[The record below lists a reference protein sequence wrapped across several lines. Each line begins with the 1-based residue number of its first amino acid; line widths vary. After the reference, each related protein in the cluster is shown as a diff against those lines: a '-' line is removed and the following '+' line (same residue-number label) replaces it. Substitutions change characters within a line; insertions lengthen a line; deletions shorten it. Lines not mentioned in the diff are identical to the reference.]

1 MSMLVFTLIIILAT
15 LGTAFLSS
23 IFGMLGGL
31 ILMGI
36 LVSIMPVSQAM
47 VLHGLIQLT
56 SNGYRAWL
64 NRKDINWSI
73 VATLI
78 VGNIIALA
86 GLVFVAF
93 VPDRIT
99 VLLALGLLPY
109 IAWALPKNAALDVT
123 KKPIGLL
130 AGMVVVATNLLAGVG
145 GPLLDVFFQRV
156 DMTRHQVVGVVS
168 MRDRFMAATRAVL
181 VTGLMSRAVVV
192 RCARRRVRLVD
203 GELAEASVT
212 LVGHTDAV
220 LALAELEGEYGA
232 HYGDARYGVGPGH
245 ERRVQLGG
253 HLGYQLV
260 AEEARQ
266 GEDEE
271 QLYEFHGFMRPP

>member
-78 VGNIIALA
+78 VGNIVALA

-156 DMTRHQVVGVVS
+156 DMTRHQVVATKAVAQSLGHISKVIFFGFLTVS
-168 MRDRFMAATRAVL
+168 ASNDWPVFWLVL
-181 VTGLMSRAVVV
+181 IAMT
-192 RCARRRVRLVD
+192 
-203 GELAEASVT
+203 ASVT
-212 LVGHTDAV
+212 GTTFGKKILDKINDEIFFLWTQRILLSVGAV
-220 LALAELEGEYGA
+220 FIVYALYLIS
-232 HYGDARYGVGPGH
+232 
-245 ERRVQLGG
+245 L
-253 HLGYQLV
+253 
-260 AEEARQ
+260 
-266 GEDEE
+266 
-271 QLYEFHGFMRPP
+271 

>member
-1 MSMLVFTLIIILAT
+1 MFTLIIILAT

-23 IFGMLGGL
+23 IFGMLGGV

-109 IAWALPKNAALDVT
+109 IAWALPKNAALDVS

-156 DMTRHQVVGVVS
+156 DMTRHQVVATKAVAQSLGHISKVIFFGFLTVS
-168 MRDRFMAATRAVL
+168 ASNDWPMLWLVL
-181 VTGLMSRAVVV
+181 IAMT
-192 RCARRRVRLVD
+192 
-203 GELAEASVT
+203 ASVT
-212 LVGHTDAV
+212 GTTLGKKILDKINDEIFFLWTQRILLSVGAV
-220 LALAELEGEYGA
+220 FIVYALYLIS
-232 HYGDARYGVGPGH
+232 
-245 ERRVQLGG
+245 L
-253 HLGYQLV
+253 
-260 AEEARQ
+260 
-266 GEDEE
+266 
-271 QLYEFHGFMRPP
+271 

>member
-1 MSMLVFTLIIILAT
+1 MLVFTLIIILAT

-156 DMTRHQVVGVVS
+156 DMTRHQVVATKAVAQSLGHISKVIFFGFLTVS
-168 MRDRFMAATRAVL
+168 ASNDWPMLWLVL
-181 VTGLMSRAVVV
+181 IAMT
-192 RCARRRVRLVD
+192 
-203 GELAEASVT
+203 ASVT
-212 LVGHTDAV
+212 GTTLGKKILDKINDEIFFLWTQRILLSVGAV
-220 LALAELEGEYGA
+220 FIVYS
-232 HYGDARYGVGPGH
+232 
-245 ERRVQLGG
+245 
-253 HLGYQLV
+253 
-260 AEEARQ
+260 
-266 GEDEE
+266 
-271 QLYEFHGFMRPP
+271 LYLISL

>member
-1 MSMLVFTLIIILAT
+1 MLVFTLIIILAT

-109 IAWALPKNAALDVT
+109 IAWALPKNAALDVS

-156 DMTRHQVVGVVS
+156 DMTRHQVVATKAVAQSLGHISKVIFFGFLTVS
-168 MRDRFMAATRAVL
+168 ASNDWPMLWLVL
-181 VTGLMSRAVVV
+181 IAMT
-192 RCARRRVRLVD
+192 
-203 GELAEASVT
+203 ASVT
-212 LVGHTDAV
+212 GTTLGKKILDKINDEIFFLWTQRILLSVGAV
-220 LALAELEGEYGA
+220 FIVYALYLIS
-232 HYGDARYGVGPGH
+232 
-245 ERRVQLGG
+245 L
-253 HLGYQLV
+253 
-260 AEEARQ
+260 
-266 GEDEE
+266 
-271 QLYEFHGFMRPP
+271 

>member
-1 MSMLVFTLIIILAT
+1 
-15 LGTAFLSS
+15 
-23 IFGMLGGL
+23 
-31 ILMGI
+31 
-36 LVSIMPVSQAM
+36 MPVSQAM

-156 DMTRHQVVGVVS
+156 DMTRHQVVATKAVAQSLGHISKVIFFGFLTVS
-168 MRDRFMAATRAVL
+168 ASNDWPVL
-181 VTGLMSRAVVV
+181 W
-192 RCARRRVRLVD
+192 LV
-203 GELAEASVT
+203 LIAMTASVT
-212 LVGHTDAV
+212 GTTFGKKILDKINDEIFFLWTQRILLSVGAV
-220 LALAELEGEYGA
+220 FIIYALYLIS
-232 HYGDARYGVGPGH
+232 
-245 ERRVQLGG
+245 L
-253 HLGYQLV
+253 
-260 AEEARQ
+260 
-266 GEDEE
+266 
-271 QLYEFHGFMRPP
+271 

>member
-109 IAWALPKNAALDVT
+109 IAWALPKNAALDVS

-156 DMTRHQVVGVVS
+156 DMTRHQVVATKAVAQSLGHVS
-168 MRDRFMAATRAVL
+168 KVIFFGFLTVSASNDWPVL
-181 VTGLMSRAVVV
+181 W
-192 RCARRRVRLVD
+192 LV
-203 GELAEASVT
+203 LIAMTASVT
-212 LVGHTDAV
+212 GTTLGKKILDKINDEIFFLWTQRILLSVGAV
-220 LALAELEGEYGA
+220 FIIYAIYLISL
-232 HYGDARYGVGPGH
+232 
-245 ERRVQLGG
+245 
-253 HLGYQLV
+253 
-260 AEEARQ
+260 
-266 GEDEE
+266 
-271 QLYEFHGFMRPP
+271 

>member
-1 MSMLVFTLIIILAT
+1 MFALIIILAT

-78 VGNIIALA
+78 VGNIVALA

-156 DMTRHQVVGVVS
+156 DMTRHQVVATKAVAQSLGHISKVIFFGFLTVS
-168 MRDRFMAATRAVL
+168 ASNDWPMLWLVL
-181 VTGLMSRAVVV
+181 IAMT
-192 RCARRRVRLVD
+192 
-203 GELAEASVT
+203 ASVT
-212 LVGHTDAV
+212 GTTLGKKILDKINDEIFFLWTQRILLSVGAV
-220 LALAELEGEYGA
+220 FIVYALYLIS
-232 HYGDARYGVGPGH
+232 
-245 ERRVQLGG
+245 L
-253 HLGYQLV
+253 
-260 AEEARQ
+260 
-266 GEDEE
+266 
-271 QLYEFHGFMRPP
+271 

>member
-23 IFGMLGGL
+23 IFGMLGGV

-73 VATLI
+73 VATII

-109 IAWALPKNAALDVT
+109 IAWALPKNAALDVN

-145 GPLLDVFFQRV
+145 GPLLDIFFQRV
-156 DMTRHQVVGVVS
+156 DMTRHQVVATKALAQSLGHISKVIFFGFLTVS
-168 MRDRFMAATRAVL
+168 ASNDWPVL
-181 VTGLMSRAVVV
+181 W
-192 RCARRRVRLVD
+192 LV
-203 GELAEASVT
+203 LIAMTASVT
-212 LVGHTDAV
+212 GTTLGKKILDKINDEIFFLWTQRILLSVGAV
-220 LALAELEGEYGA
+220 FIVYALYLIS
-232 HYGDARYGVGPGH
+232 
-245 ERRVQLGG
+245 L
-253 HLGYQLV
+253 
-260 AEEARQ
+260 
-266 GEDEE
+266 
-271 QLYEFHGFMRPP
+271 

>member
-109 IAWALPKNAALDVT
+109 IAWALPKNAALDVS

-156 DMTRHQVVGVVS
+156 DMTRHQVVATKAVAQSLGHISKIIFFGFLTVS
-168 MRDRFMAATRAVL
+168 ASNDWPVL
-181 VTGLMSRAVVV
+181 W
-192 RCARRRVRLVD
+192 LV
-203 GELAEASVT
+203 LIAMTASVT
-212 LVGHTDAV
+212 GTTLGKKILDKINDEIFFLWTQRILLSVGAV
-220 LALAELEGEYGA
+220 FIIYALYLIS
-232 HYGDARYGVGPGH
+232 
-245 ERRVQLGG
+245 L
-253 HLGYQLV
+253 
-260 AEEARQ
+260 
-266 GEDEE
+266 
-271 QLYEFHGFMRPP
+271 

>member
-1 MSMLVFTLIIILAT
+1 MLVFTLIIILAT

-23 IFGMLGGL
+23 IFGMLGGV

-73 VATLI
+73 VATII

-109 IAWALPKNAALDVT
+109 IAWALPKNAALDVS

-145 GPLLDVFFQRV
+145 GPLLDIFFQRV
-156 DMTRHQVVGVVS
+156 DMTRHQVVATKALAQSLGHISKVIFFGFLTVS
-168 MRDRFMAATRAVL
+168 ASNDWPVL
-181 VTGLMSRAVVV
+181 W
-192 RCARRRVRLVD
+192 LV
-203 GELAEASVT
+203 LIAMTASVT
-212 LVGHTDAV
+212 GTTLGKKILDKINDEIFFLWTQRILLSVGAV
-220 LALAELEGEYGA
+220 FIVYALYLIS
-232 HYGDARYGVGPGH
+232 
-245 ERRVQLGG
+245 L
-253 HLGYQLV
+253 
-260 AEEARQ
+260 
-266 GEDEE
+266 
-271 QLYEFHGFMRPP
+271 

>member
-23 IFGMLGGL
+23 IFGMLGGV

-64 NRKDINWSI
+64 NRKDISWSI

-78 VGNIIALA
+78 VGNIIGLA

-156 DMTRHQVVGVVS
+156 DMTRHQVVATKAVAQSLGHISKVIFFGFLTVS
-168 MRDRFMAATRAVL
+168 ASNDWPMLWLVL
-181 VTGLMSRAVVV
+181 IAMT
-192 RCARRRVRLVD
+192 
-203 GELAEASVT
+203 ASVT
-212 LVGHTDAV
+212 GTTLGKKILDKINDEIFFLWTQRILLSVGAV
-220 LALAELEGEYGA
+220 FIVYALYLIS
-232 HYGDARYGVGPGH
+232 
-245 ERRVQLGG
+245 L
-253 HLGYQLV
+253 
-260 AEEARQ
+260 
-266 GEDEE
+266 
-271 QLYEFHGFMRPP
+271 

>member
-1 MSMLVFTLIIILAT
+1 MLVFTLIIILAT

-23 IFGMLGGL
+23 IFGMLGGV

-156 DMTRHQVVGVVS
+156 DMTRHQVVATKAVAQSLGHISKVIFFGFLTVS
-168 MRDRFMAATRAVL
+168 ASNDWPVL
-181 VTGLMSRAVVV
+181 W
-192 RCARRRVRLVD
+192 LV
-203 GELAEASVT
+203 LIAMTASVT
-212 LVGHTDAV
+212 GTTLGKKILDKINDEIFFLWTQRILLSVGAV
-220 LALAELEGEYGA
+220 FIVYALYLIS
-232 HYGDARYGVGPGH
+232 
-245 ERRVQLGG
+245 L
-253 HLGYQLV
+253 
-260 AEEARQ
+260 
-266 GEDEE
+266 
-271 QLYEFHGFMRPP
+271 